1 MLEEIYALAASFA
14 GAGSGD
20 EGLRALCKAAECEL
34 AARLRPGVTPEDCRD
49 SFICA
54 AAWMALAGYGTA
66 GESCGEFSVADVTV
80 RPGGGAAAQTLRSQ
94 AETLMAP
101 WCGGGFS
108 FRGVRA

>member
-14 GAGSGD
+14 GVDGGD
-20 EGLRALCKAAECEL
+20 KALRALCKAAECEL
-34 AARLRPGVTPEDCRD
+34 AARLRSGVSPEDCRD

-54 AAWMALAGYGTA
+54 AAWMAVAGYGSA
-66 GESCGEFSVADVTV
+66 AESCGEFSVADVTV
-80 RPGGGAAAQTLRSQ
+80 RPGGNAAAQALRRQ